1 MLLRYRV
8 LFSLFLVFA
17 VVLIGSGRA
26 GSEGSAE
33 AAAAEATVA
42 ETEQALPT
50 PEPTGAPAPEPAE
63 EEAVAEEE
71 SGIVDETS
79 SSPLYIESLR
89 TRGYPASE
97 IVVEET
103 LEPGSNYQRFIASYT
118 ERA

>member
-17 VVLIGSGRA
+17 VVLMGSGRA
-26 GSEGSAE
+26 GSEASAE

-42 ETEQALPT
+42 ETAEATPT
-50 PEPTGAPAPEPAE
+50 PEPIGAPAPEPAGE
-63 EEAVAEEE
+63 DAVAEEE

-89 TRGYPASE
+89 IRDYPASE
-97 IVVEET
+97 IVVE
-103 LEPGSNYQRFIASYT
+103 SAVKVKSQF
-118 ERA
+118 